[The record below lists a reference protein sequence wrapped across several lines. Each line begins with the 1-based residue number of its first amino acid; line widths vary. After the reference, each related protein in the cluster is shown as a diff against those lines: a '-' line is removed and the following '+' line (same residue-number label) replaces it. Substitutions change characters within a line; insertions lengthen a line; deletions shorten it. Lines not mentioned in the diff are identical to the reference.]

1 MADFYGSD
9 SRAIQDRFDTRR
21 LADRWL
27 DRIIRDRIRDEDRT
41 FIEARDMLFL
51 ATLDGQGN
59 ENCSYKGGEPGFI
72 RVLDDQTIAVPR
84 YDGNGLFLSAG
95 NMIGTRSVG
104 LLFIDFVEQ
113 RRMRLN
119 GGSCTGVTR

>member
-1 MADFYGSD
+1 
-9 SRAIQDRFDTRR
+9 
-21 LADRWL
+21 
-27 DRIIRDRIRDEDRT
+27 
-41 FIEARDMLFL
+41 MLFL

-59 ENCSYKGGEPGFI
+59 ENCSYKGGEPRFI

-84 YDGNGLFLSAG
+84 YDGNGMFLSAG

-119 GGSCTGVTR
+119 GDPTVDWGDPLMAEYPERCSSCG